1 MIFGLLKD
9 SKTGEYR
16 TVATPTEIAVLT
28 GDGHQCLVQ
37 RGAGAGAGF
46 SDQAYVDAGAELADT
61 GEEVFRRADLVAK
74 VKEIEPWEYPL
85 LREGQIVFTCI
96 HPAANPEE
104 VQALLRS
111 KCIAFTAEDCH
122 RHGSPNCEAAG
133 KQGALFGLESM
144 LTTNGGKG
152 KFVSGLGG
160 APAMNVLVLGTGLVG
175 KSALSVLYNLGARCT
190 VAGRNVGSLRA
201 ISSQYRDHV
210 STIMCNRPSIARIL
224 PTTDMVLNC
233 IKWPKDSREYLIDRS
248 MLRLM
253 EPGSVIV
260 DISCDPDGPIE
271 TCRETTHAQ
280 PRYVEEGIVHFC
292 VSNIPGAI
300 AQSTSIAYAA
310 SVLPHFRALLGLGV
324 PAACARDGYLRRSL
338 TAYRGCLTHEETSA
352 IQGIPWA
359 RPKDVLGLAD
369 GHHLDP
375 APPATPTRSKNFIN
389 LRETGVCSP
398 NGDA

>member
-1 MIFGLLKD
+1 MTFGLLKD
-9 SKTGEYR
+9 IKPGEYR
-16 TVATPTEIAVLT
+16 TIATPTEISVLT
-28 GDGHQCLVQ
+28 GDGHRALVQ

-46 SDQAYVDAGAELADT
+46 PDQAYAKAGAELVDT
-61 GEEVFRRADLVAK
+61 PGEIFAAADLVAK
-74 VKEIEPWEYPL
+74 VKEIEPCEYPL
-85 LREGQIVFTCI
+85 LREGQIIFTCL
-96 HPAANPEE
+96 HPAANAEE

-111 KCIAFTAEDCH
+111 RCIAFTAEDCH

-144 LTTNGGKG
+144 LTIHGGKG

-190 VAGRNVGSLRA
+190 VAGRNVGSLRS
-201 ISSQYRDHV
+201 ISSQYREHV
-210 STIMCNRPSIARIL
+210 STIMCSRPSIARIL

-233 IKWPKDSREYLIDRS
+233 IKWPKERHEYLIDRS

-271 TCRETTHAQ
+271 TCRETTHDQ
-280 PRYVEEGIVHFC
+280 PRYIEEGVVHFC

-300 AQSTSIAYAA
+300 AHSTSIAYAA

-324 PAACARDGYLRRSL
+324 APACARDGYLRRSL
-338 TAYRGCLTHEETSA
+338 TAYRGYLTHEETSA
-352 IQGIPWA
+352 IQGIPWV
-359 RPKDVLGLAD
+359 RPKDVLGLA
-369 GHHLDP
+369 GQHTLDP
-375 APPATPTRSKNFIN
+375 APPATPTRSRNYIALDAADP
-389 LRETGVCSP
+389 LRGRP
-398 NGDA
+398 